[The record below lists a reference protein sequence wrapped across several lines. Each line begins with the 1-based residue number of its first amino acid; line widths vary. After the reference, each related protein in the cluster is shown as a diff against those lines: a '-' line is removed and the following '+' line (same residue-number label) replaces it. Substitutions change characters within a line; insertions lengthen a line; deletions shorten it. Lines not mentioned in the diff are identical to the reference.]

1 MRILLALYYYRPH
14 MSGLTIYVER
24 LAVTLAR
31 RGHTVTVLATQH
43 NAKLPRE
50 EWSDGVRIVRV
61 PVALR
66 VSKGVLAP
74 ALGPTA
80 SALLREHDVLSVHL
94 PNVDAPGLTIRGHR
108 QNKPVIL
115 TYHCDLTLPRS
126 PVSAILD
133 QAIFMAHYAGARLAD
148 KIVAYTRDYAI
159 HSRLL
164 ARFED
169 KLEVISPPVV
179 MPAPPAADVAA
190 FQAEVCADG
199 RPVIGMAARFATEK
213 GLEYLVQAMP
223 RLLECFPH
231 AKVLFAGPYG
241 NVLGEETYWQRL
253 REPIAE
259 LGSRW
264 QFLGQLD
271 QSRLSVF
278 YRACD
283 VIVVPSLNSTESFG
297 LVQVEAML
305 CGTPVVASN
314 LPGVRQPIKMTG
326 MGEVVEPGS
335 AAALCE
341 GLERVLA
348 HPQRYMRPQPEVEA
362 LFDPERTAD
371 AYLELFEREIARR
384 SGEGA

>member
-24 LAVTLAR
+24 LAAALAR
-31 RGHTVTVLATQH
+31 RGHTVTVLAAQH
-43 NAKLPRE
+43 DARLPRE
-50 EWSDGVRIVRV
+50 EWADGVRIVRV

-66 VSKGVLAP
+66 VSKGVLMP
-74 ALGPTA
+74 ALGRTA
-80 SALLREHDVLSVHL
+80 SALLREHDVLSIHL

-126 PVSAILD
+126 PVSSILD

-148 KIVAYTRDYAI
+148 KIVAYTHDYAT

-164 ARFED
+164 SRFD
-169 KLEVISPPVV
+169 NKLVVISPPVV

-190 FQAEVCADG
+190 FQAEVGTDG

-213 GLEYLVQAMP
+213 GVEYLVRAMP
-223 RLLECFPH
+223 RLLARFPD
-231 AKVLFAGPYG
+231 AKVLFAGPYE
-241 NVLGEETYWQRL
+241 NVLGEQAYWQRL
-253 REPIAE
+253 REPIAQ
-259 LGSRW
+259 LGSHW
-264 QFLGQLD
+264 KFLGQLD
-271 QSRLSVF
+271 DQSRLPVF
-278 YRACD
+278 YSACD
-283 VIVVPSLNSTESFG
+283 VLVVPSLNSTEGFA

-305 CGTPVVASN
+305 CGTPAVVSN

-326 MGEVVEPGS
+326 MGEIVEPGS
-335 AAALCE
+335 AAALFE

-348 HPQRYMRPQPEVEA
+348 HPQRYTRPRPEIEA
-362 LFDPERTAD
+362 LFDPERTVD
-371 AYLELFEREIARR
+371 AYLKLFEREIARR
-384 SGEGA
+384 SG

>member
-43 NAKLPRE
+43 DTKLPRE

-66 VSKGVLAP
+66 INKGVISL
-74 ALGPTA
+74 ALGSTA
-80 SALLREHDVLSVHL
+80 SRLLREHDVLSIHL
-94 PNVDAPGLTIRGHR
+94 PNVDAAGLTIRGHR
-108 QNKPVIL
+108 RNKPVIL
-115 TYHCDLTLPRS
+115 TYHCDLMLPRS
-126 PVSAILD
+126 LVSAILE
-133 QAIFMAHYAGARLAD
+133 QAIFIAHYAGARLAD

-213 GLEYLVQAMP
+213 GVEYLVQAMP

-335 AAALCE
+335 AAALYE

-384 SGEGA
+384 SG

>member
-24 LAVTLAR
+24 LAMTLAR

-43 NAKLPRE
+43 DAKLPRE

-66 VSKGVLAP
+66 INKGVISF
-74 ALGPTA
+74 ALGSTA
-80 SALLREHDVLSVHL
+80 SKLLREHDVLSIHL
-94 PNVDAPGLTIRGHR
+94 PNVDAAGLTIRGHR

-126 PVSAILD
+126 PVSAILE

-164 ARFED
+164 SRFAD
-169 KLEVISPPVV
+169 KLVVISPPVV
-179 MPAPPAADVAA
+179 MPASPAADVAA

-213 GLEYLVQAMP
+213 GVEYLVQAMP
-223 RLLECFPH
+223 RLLKRFPH

-264 QFLGQLD
+264 QFRGQLD

-348 HPQRYMRPQPEVEA
+348 HPQRYMRPQLEIEA
-362 LFDPERTAD
+362 LFDPEHTAD

-384 SGEGA
+384 SG

>member
-24 LAVTLAR
+24 LAVTMAR

-43 NAKLPRE
+43 DTKLPRE

-66 VSKGVLAP
+66 INKGVISL
-74 ALGPTA
+74 ALGSTA
-80 SALLREHDVLSVHL
+80 SRLLREHDVLSIHL
-94 PNVDAPGLTIRGHR
+94 PNVDAAGLTIRGHR
-108 QNKPVIL
+108 RNKPVIL
-115 TYHCDLTLPRS
+115 TYHCDLMLPRS
-126 PVSAILD
+126 LVSAILE
-133 QAIFMAHYAGARLAD
+133 QAIFIAHYAGARLAD

-213 GLEYLVQAMP
+213 GVEYLVQAMP

-384 SGEGA
+384 SG